1 MQTEIAKHQSIIARC
16 DNPEIKSSWE
26 IDLQEQETDLQ
37 NFKVFNA
44 MGESAPQFI
53 LALSILMKK
62 GALHSWMYQLCFELL
77 WDLSVLEAARQDPG
91 AEFPGLFHFNYCPMY
106 HGQFL
111 FRVLHSDFLTQYGF
125 SYVSAINCF
134 PHFHR

>member
-1 MQTEIAKHQSIIARC
+1 MQTEIAKHQSIIAGC

-62 GALHSWMYQLCFELL
+62 GALHSWMYQLNPLENPLAFLQTSTSLL
-77 WDLSVLEAARQDPG
+77 STVLSVTGIFTDMPVSGVTPTRT
-91 AEFPGLFHFNYCPMY
+91 FNYK
-106 HGQFL
+106 FL
-111 FRVLHSDFLTQYGF
+111 VILPLMFLVATP
-125 SYVSAINCF
+125 VEE
-134 PHFHR
+134 RT